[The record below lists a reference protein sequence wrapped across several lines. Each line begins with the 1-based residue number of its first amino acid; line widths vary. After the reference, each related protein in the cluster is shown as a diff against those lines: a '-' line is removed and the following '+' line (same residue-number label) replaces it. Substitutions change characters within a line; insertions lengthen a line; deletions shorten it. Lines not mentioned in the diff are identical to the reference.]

1 VKERYKRAS
10 EQFRSKEYP
19 SNQLPSVRKLTHRIT
34 AISTRR
40 SRRELIEMR
49 VQDAMNQ
56 QYEEFRLALGA
67 RIKQLRKERGWSLSR
82 MVLDHGYADTQW
94 RRYERT
100 GALTIES
107 LLRIATIFEL
117 SLSKLLNGLAEF
129 PAKSVAEIEGK
140 NPPKSAEAKDRSRLP
155 IQEDEI

>member
-1 VKERYKRAS
+1 
-10 EQFRSKEYP
+10 
-19 SNQLPSVRKLTHRIT
+19 
-34 AISTRR
+34 
-40 SRRELIEMR
+40 MR
-49 VQDAMNQ
+49 VQEAMNQ

-140 NPPKSAEAKDRSRLP
+140 NPPKSAEAKDSGFLSKKTKS
-155 IQEDEI
+155 